1 MSALKP
7 FRKRNR
13 QRNPN
18 LFQYGGTF
26 PPPARCYVRE
36 NTDQVVCD
44 FPVQSA
50 TQGANPMMTNP
61 RRFTARANPTTGQSI
76 ALTTLSASQAG
87 STPLPRPIAGS
98 CFDPATGEV
107 VDIDT
112 GTRYPVRVVEDMGT
126 MVSVLFGTNLVPN
139 LVAKCEPGATLPPPP
154 PPADTS
160 GFVPTP
166 VQGACFDPATGEV
179 VTDTGIRYPVEV
191 VEDMGSMVYA
201 FDPSESTSEHGHYG
215 AYFAKCVRGATLPAN
230 GQTFSARPVTPPP
243 SPTPTSKECCLAT
256 GDDGAMFLQCRTNDG
271 TPYAYPVQVVSMSGG
286 QALVRDPVTGMEMTV
301 AACPDRSPRPSPVLP
316 PTFRDRPDSP
326 LPSDTPPVPRPP
338 GGTRPSPV
346 PPPTFRDRPMR
357 PSEPPPSQPQP
368 PMLRPTESSCGGMTQ
383 GMTAM
388 FGSPVLPD
396 FSGNSSSML
405 ALTMIQPNLPQN
417 VSGLQ
422 SPVQQ
427 APMMGLGGGA
437 AMMGPGGGF
446 TQQMV
451 LPTNVP
457 MAPAATPRSG
467 LSSPLQAQ
475 MSKKCSCEDCDCNK
489 TAEQNPRGPF
499 RWDSPTRMP
508 PPPGR
513 TSKGGPG
520 GCKVYTI
527 NPWTGEYTCH
537 DYREPGSQWRFGSP
551 TQQNPECD
559 GTLIIDPF
567 TGKTTCYPK
576 SRQPGSAFRFGSPT
590 RSAAATECEGTLII
604 DPFTGKTTC
613 YDRRPGSSF
622 RFGSPTQQNPGGM
635 ESRRF
640 ALTNPMIAS
649 PATVTTQNQE
659 VGYGDSIRWL

>member
-126 MVSVLFGTNLVPN
+126 MVSVLFGTNQFPN
-139 LVAKCEPGATLPPPP
+139 LVAKCEPGATLPPNGQSGGGSTLPPPP

-160 GFVPTP
+160 GFVPTR

-179 VTDTGIRYPVEV
+179 VTDTGVRYPVEV

-215 AYFAKCVRGATLPAN
+215 AYFAKCARGATLTAN
-230 GQTFSARPVTPPP
+230 VQTFTARPATPPP
-243 SPTPTSKECCLAT
+243 TPTPTSIDCCLAT
-256 GDDGAMFLQCRTNDG
+256 ANDGAMFLQCQMDNG
-271 TPYAYPVQVVSMSGG
+271 TPYAYPVQVVAMSGG

-301 AACPDRSPRPSPVLP
+301 AVCPDRSPRPSPVPP

-326 LPSDTPPVPRPP
+326 LPP

-417 VSGLQ
+417 VVGLQ

-427 APMMGLGGGA
+427 APMMGLG
-437 AMMGPGGGF
+437 
-446 TQQMV
+446 TVQQN
-451 LPTNVP
+451 PYNGIRT
-457 MAPAATPRSG
+457 
-467 LSSPLQAQ
+467 PLQAQ

-527 NPWTGEYTCH
+527 DPWTGEYTCH
-537 DYREPGSQWRFGSP
+537 DYREPGSQ
-551 TQQNPECD
+551 
-559 GTLIIDPF
+559 
-567 TGKTTCYPK
+567 
-576 SRQPGSAFRFGSPT
+576 
-590 RSAAATECEGTLII
+590 
-604 DPFTGKTTC
+604 
-613 YDRRPGSSF
+613 F

-659 VGYGDSIRWL
+659 VGYGNSIRWL

>member
-87 STPLPRPIAGS
+87 STPLP
-98 CFDPATGEV
+98 
-107 VDIDT
+107 
-112 GTRYPVRVVEDMGT
+112 
-126 MVSVLFGTNLVPN
+126 
-139 LVAKCEPGATLPPPP
+139 
-154 PPADTS
+154 
-160 GFVPTP
+160 TP
-166 VQGACFDPATGEV
+166 MPGACFDPATGEV

-201 FDPSESTSEHGHYG
+201 IDPADQTSEVYG
-215 AYFAKCVRGATLPAN
+215 NYFAKCAPGATLPAN

-243 SPTPTSKECCLAT
+243 TPTPTSTDCCLAT
-256 GDDGAMFLQCRTNDG
+256 GDDGAMFLQCRTDDG

-301 AACPDRSPRPSPVLP
+301 AACPDRSPRPSPV
-316 PTFRDRPDSP
+316 
-326 LPSDTPPVPRPP
+326 
-338 GGTRPSPV
+338 

-357 PSEPPPSQPQP
+357 PSEPPPSQPQPQPQP

-422 SPVQQ
+422 SPVEQ

-475 MSKKCSCEDCDCNK
+475 MAKKCSCEDCDCDK
-489 TAEQNPRGPF
+489 TAARNPCPA
-499 RWDSPTRMP
+499 
-508 PPPGR
+508 
-513 TSKGGPG
+513 
-520 GCKVYTI
+520 
-527 NPWTGEYTCH
+527 
-537 DYREPGSQWRFGSP
+537 
-551 TQQNPECD
+551 
-559 GTLIIDPF
+559 GTTPIIDPF
-567 TGKTTCYPK
+567 TGKTNCIPN

-590 RSAAATECEGTLII
+590 RSAAGTKCEGTLVI

-635 ESRRF
+635 ESRRL
-640 ALTNPMIAS
+640 ALTNPMIAA

-659 VGYGDSIRWL
+659 VGYGNSIRWL